1 MPIIHKWKRAT
12 RNSKHPLP
20 YDKSNS
26 IIQTH
31 RITEKHPYKN
41 NKYEENKYTNKKLKI
56 HKEKN
61 KNVCTYMMF
70 LAVQRM
76 LYL

>member
-56 HKEKN
+56 HKEK
-61 KNVCTYMMF
+61 T
-70 LAVQRM
+70 RM
-76 LYL
+76 YALT